1 MDWDKRTMQ
10 GFGLESMR
18 PHSPLTLLSA
28 ILVMFAQ
35 DMDTRHMVVAVMFL
49 LFSTDSIILSNTFR
63 SFNNLF
69 ILNSCYRNLNQQ
81 K

>member
-49 LFSTDSIILSNTFR
+49 LFSRDCIKALSNTF
-63 SFNNLF
+63 SEF
-69 ILNSCYRNLNQQ
+69 IKVSN
-81 K
+81 